1 MQATAA
7 KMGDKPLPSKP
18 AIPAQPATTGGQRGL
33 RLDDDETMSDEDEY
47 KDAIDVTM
55 ATEPHPLPAVP
66 SQELVSSMGVNTHR
80 VQVMK
85 ASFFGAV
92 EERAQPK
99 PFLFGTSQQPLFQM
113 AATPKSLLDEQTAS
127 SLSRQLSTSG
137 LKRHTP
143 LHLLSSSRL
152 RWSGSSRTTPTSS
165 QTPGGPMDRPSHP
178 HHLAAS
184 SMQAQAAVIMAKHN
198 LSLLVPPSKSL
209 VSDKTS
215 NVADAGLVMG
225 RSFRVGWGP
234 NWTLAHS
241 GVQISHSAATNT
253 KSFGLFSA
261 GFNYPSD
268 GEGLPLRV
276 VVEQVH
282 TGTAERKGSSRNT
295 PKQVCDY
302 ATHNN

>member
-1 MQATAA
+1 
-7 KMGDKPLPSKP
+7 
-18 AIPAQPATTGGQRGL
+18 
-33 RLDDDETMSDEDEY
+33 
-47 KDAIDVTM
+47 
-55 ATEPHPLPAVP
+55 
-66 SQELVSSMGVNTHR
+66 
-80 VQVMK
+80 
-85 ASFFGAV
+85 
-92 EERAQPK
+92 
-99 PFLFGTSQQPLFQM
+99 
-113 AATPKSLLDEQTAS
+113 
-127 SLSRQLSTSG
+127 
-137 LKRHTP
+137 
-143 LHLLSSSRL
+143 
-152 RWSGSSRTTPTSS
+152 
-165 QTPGGPMDRPSHP
+165 
-178 HHLAAS
+178 
-184 SMQAQAAVIMAKHN
+184 MAKHN